1 MALTLIRPHRH
12 ADARGWFSETYSLPR
27 FEEIGLDVRFV
38 QDNQSLSL
46 KAGTVRGLHFQRPP
60 AAQAKLIGCL
70 SGRLLDHVVDIRL
83 GSPTFGKTVTVELT
97 EAGEQLFVPVGFAH
111 GFVTLTA
118 DVRAV
123 YKVSSP
129 YDRNAEGGIAWTDP
143 ALSMDWP
150 LPGVEPAI
158 SAKDAALPL
167 LSQLASPFA
176 YDGQPLGLREV

>member
-12 ADARGWFSETYSLPR
+12 ADARGWFSETYSTR
-27 FEEIGLDVRFV
+27 HFEAIGLDIRFV
-38 QDNQSLSL
+38 QDNQSLSRN
-46 KAGTVRGLHFQRPP
+46 AGTVRGLHFQRPP

-70 SGRLLDHVVDIRL
+70 SGRLLDYVVDIRL
-83 GSPTFGKTVTVELT
+83 GSPTFGKTLTVELT

-129 YDRNAEGGIAWTDP
+129 YDRDAEGGIAWNDP
-143 ALSMDWP
+143 AISVDWP
-150 LPGVEPAI
+150 LPGVERTI
-158 SAKDAALPL
+158 SDKDAALPP

-176 YDGQPLGLREV
+176 YDGEPMGLREV

>member
-12 ADARGWFSETYSLPR
+12 ADARGWFSETYSARL
-27 FEEIGLDVRFV
+27 FDAIGLDIRFV
-38 QDNQSLSL
+38 QDNQSLSRNP
-46 KAGTVRGLHFQRPP
+46 GTVRGLHFQRPP

-70 SGRLLDHVVDIRL
+70 SGRLLDCVVDIRP
-83 GSPTFGKTVTVELT
+83 GSPTFGRSLTVELT

-129 YDRNAEGGIAWTDP
+129 YDRDAEGGIAWNDP
-143 ALSMDWP
+143 VLAIDWP
-150 LPGVEPAI
+150 LPGVEPTI
-158 SAKDAALPL
+158 SDKDTALPP
-167 LSQLASPFA
+167 LSQLASPFV
-176 YDGQPLGLREV
+176 YDGEPLGLREV